1 MTMPFSASMYGD
13 QKTGFQR
20 FRETEAAPP
29 AGMALAL
36 AVSLLLV
43 WGGFYQGMID
53 GLIIAIL
60 SYMIL
65 RSFRAKSIDIL
76 LSYGLM
82 LWACVTFFKLVTSDG
97 GDLFE
102 YMYITAVVIALPFM
116 LLSVLVWWMRQ
127 NLERTR
133 ERLEKE
139 GRLYPP
145 GYGRCKR
152 CGTLVLPGE
161 AACRKCGEYIDVP
174 EELRV
179 KKVNYFEC
187 SECGREVPGD
197 AGVCPYCGESFDD
210 DEKE

>member
-1 MTMPFSASMYGD
+1 MLFGVPMDDY
-13 QKTGFQR
+13 QRTGFQR
-20 FRETEAAPP
+20 FRETKAAPP
-29 AGMALAL
+29 VGMALAL

-43 WGGFYQGMID
+43 WGGFYQQMLD
-53 GLIIAIL
+53 GLIIAVL

-65 RSFRAKSIDIL
+65 RWFRAKEIDIL
-76 LSYGLM
+76 LAYGAM
-82 LWACVTFFKLVTSDG
+82 LWAFVTILKFLTSDG

-102 YMYITAVVIALPFM
+102 YMYITGVVIALPFM
-116 LLSVLVWWMRQ
+116 LLCVMIWWMRK
-127 NLERTR
+127 NLEKTR

-152 CGTLVLPGE
+152 CGTIVLPGE
-161 AACRKCGEYIDVP
+161 AACRKCGEYVDVP
-174 EELRV
+174 EEMRV

-210 DEKE
+210 EAEN